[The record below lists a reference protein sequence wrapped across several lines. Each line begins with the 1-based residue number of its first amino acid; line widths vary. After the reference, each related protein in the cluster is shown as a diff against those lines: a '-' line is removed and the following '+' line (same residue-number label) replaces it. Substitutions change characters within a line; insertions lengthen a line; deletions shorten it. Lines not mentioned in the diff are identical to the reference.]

1 MDFLSRGA
9 WFRDPD
15 EPDALNNWKAGRHG
29 YRGNGSKLGKITPH
43 CARGRVH
50 EDGNPMGLEKS

>member
-15 EPDALNNWKAGRHG
+15 EPDALNNWKVEGR
-29 YRGNGSKLGKITPH
+29 SPW
-43 CARGRVH
+43 
-50 EDGNPMGLEKS
+50 